1 MKVKVGFLACHS
13 ENYFAMENNVIEHC
27 LQGVMELANTMD
39 VEIVSYPPIMD
50 AGGAKKAKEFFEKE
64 EISYLLLLNAAF
76 STGDIMME
84 FENWKTPL
92 GVWAGS

>member
-50 AGGAKKAKEFFEKE
+50 AGGAKRRNF
-64 EISYLLLLNAAF
+64 L
-76 STGDIMME
+76 STSFKCCIFYRRYYD
-84 FENWKTPL
+84 
-92 GVWAGS
+92 GV

>member
-39 VEIVSYPPIMD
+39 VEIVSYN
-50 AGGAKKAKEFFEKE
+50 GCRGSKKSERVF
-64 EISYLLLLNAAF
+64 
-76 STGDIMME
+76 
-84 FENWKTPL
+84 
-92 GVWAGS
+92 

>member
-50 AGGAKKAKEFFEKE
+50 EVGAKK
-64 EISYLLLLNAAF
+64 
-76 STGDIMME
+76 
-84 FENWKTPL
+84 
-92 GVWAGS
+92 

>member
-50 AGGAKKAKEFFEKE
+50 AGGAKKAKEFFEKRRNF
-64 EISYLLLLNAAF
+64 L
-76 STGDIMME
+76 STSFKCCIFYRRYYD
-84 FENWKTPL
+84 
-92 GVWAGS
+92 GV

>member
-50 AGGAKKAKEFFEKE
+50 AGGAKKAKEFLEQIGIKIKE
-64 EISYLLLLNAAF
+64 REPCRGI
-76 STGDIMME
+76 GM
-84 FENWKTPL
+84 K
-92 GVWAGS
+92 